1 VLESGVFEKVVV
13 YCYIAARNLMR
24 LVKDLV
30 DMQKSDIG
38 ISQDA
43 WYGLI
48 VLSGVVNV
56 QELNKAGL

>member
-1 VLESGVFEKVVV
+1 MLESGVFEKVVL

-38 ISQDA
+38 ISEDA
-43 WYGLI
+43 WHSLI

-56 QELNKAGL
+56 H